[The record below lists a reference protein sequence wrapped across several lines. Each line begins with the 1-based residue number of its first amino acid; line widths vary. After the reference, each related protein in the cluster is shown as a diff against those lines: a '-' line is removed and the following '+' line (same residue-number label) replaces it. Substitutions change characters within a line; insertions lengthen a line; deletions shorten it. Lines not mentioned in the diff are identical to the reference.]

1 MTANIKGV
9 FFDLDGVI
17 INSAPL
23 WDYIITTI
31 VDKYALNTELLNEND
46 GYNLST
52 EDAIKLILEKS
63 NRFNLRLYS
72 EITEHIEHL
81 YALSFKEKTSL
92 MNEIVDVLEWLR
104 DKNIKLAL
112 VSNSSKKQVE
122 TILKYYK
129 LNKYFQINMITSSD
143 VKLGKPDKEPYL
155 RALEKSGLLKN
166 EVIVIEDSLTG
177 VTSAKNAGLNYIM
190 VDTKMNNTPI
200 VNQMTLLEYLK
211 KYC

>member
-31 VDKYALNTELLNEND
+31 VDKYTLNTELLKEND

-81 YALSFKEKTSL
+81 YALSFKGKTSL

-104 DKNIKLAL
+104 DKNIKLTL

-129 LNKYFQINMITSSD
+129 LNKYFQNNMITSND

-166 EVIVIEDSLTG
+166 EVIVVEDSLTG
-177 VTSAKNAGLNYIM
+177 VASAKNAGLNYIM